1 MKKRRKY
8 PDIYLGK
15 ESMESNTFVM
25 LAKERQESDRKII
38 EAVGYMW
45 LVYTVISWIMYVFMT
60 EEYAAKLAALYV
72 AVTLF
77 MTVVGLIP
85 RSKKFALLMLSALAF
100 SIKMILSMPYIIL
113 VYGISGVP
121 RHVRR
126 HARHF
131 VKVQRTRKKT
141 L

>member
-1 MKKRRKY
+1 
-8 PDIYLGK
+8 
-15 ESMESNTFVM
+15 MESNTFVM

-85 RSKKFALLMLSALAF
+85 RSKKFALLILSALAF